1 MCGPICLRSVDSTL
15 SQVTV
20 EDGGV
25 KYMVCVG
32 EGVQG
37 FT

>member
-1 MCGPICLRSVDSTL
+1 MDSTL

-20 EDGGV
+20 EGGGV
-25 KYMVCVG
+25 KYMDCVG

>member
-1 MCGPICLRSVDSTL
+1 MDSTL

-32 EGVQG
+32 EGVHG